1 MPSPSR
7 KPIAHLI
14 LESFWRQRRA
24 CSVAM
29 AIAEETGGDDVRRVV
44 VSALTTWFQMLGR
57 CLENAGQAFRDAVLS
72 GEVCRFSLPH
82 GRVAIVAAAVLA
94 AETGIA

>member
-1 MPSPSR
+1 
-7 KPIAHLI
+7 
-14 LESFWRQRRA
+14 
-24 CSVAM
+24 M
-29 AIAEETGGDDVRRVV
+29 AIAEETSGDDVCRVV

-57 CLENAGQAFRDAVLS
+57 CLKKAGQAFGYAVLF
-72 GEVCRFSLPH
+72 GEVCRFSSPH